1 MADDPPLFRFT
12 SEQGPEFEPYQKL
25 IGRLALAWAEFEF
38 NLNDAIWELANVE
51 RMTGTCMTSQLIGPG
66 PRYRCLVALLR
77 LRNTPQD
84 IIDKINSLS
93 SDAESLGRQRNRFLH
108 DPMVMDT
115 TTKKLLRMETTAD
128 RKVRHGLIPVETKEI
143 EELSLA
149 IDQINNAF
157 VALYER
163 AVAEAPPWP
172 RTQYAQSPGIRR
184 SRLGPGSDSS
194 KPGHQ
199 PPPSQ
204 A

>member
-93 SDAESLGRQRNRFLH
+93 SDANHLVGN
-108 DPMVMDT
+108 
-115 TTKKLLRMETTAD
+115 
-128 RKVRHGLIPVETKEI
+128 
-143 EELSLA
+143 A
-149 IDQINNAF
+149 IAFSMILWLWIQQQKSYSEWRLQQIVKFA
-157 VALYER
+157 
-163 AVAEAPPWP
+163 
-172 RTQYAQSPGIRR
+172 T
-184 SRLGPGSDSS
+184 D
-194 KPGHQ
+194 
-199 PPPSQ
+199 
-204 A
+204 